1 MVFEKENKKDKTK
14 ENLKKPTTHYY
25 CERRTP
31 PGGSF
36 PLWSASLAK
45 ASISLTRVSLSL
57 SHVASLFL
65 VVGVTSSP
73 NLFYQRRTPLSV

>member
-31 PGGSF
+31 PRRFVS
-36 PLWSASLAK
+36 SLVCFSRK
-45 ASISLTRVSLSL
+45 SLSL
-57 SHVASLFL
+57 SLASLSLSLTSRLFFWLL
-65 VVGVTSSP
+65 V
-73 NLFYQRRTPLSV
+73 